1 MPAGAATAPA
11 RDGWDRAYS
20 AAVHPV
26 GGETVGIIQAFIPDP
41 GAYTPPDP
49 LTPQEITGRMGFGFV
64 TGMAIGLLLLAL
76 RAR

>member
-1 MPAGAATAPA
+1 
-11 RDGWDRAYS
+11 
-20 AAVHPV
+20 V